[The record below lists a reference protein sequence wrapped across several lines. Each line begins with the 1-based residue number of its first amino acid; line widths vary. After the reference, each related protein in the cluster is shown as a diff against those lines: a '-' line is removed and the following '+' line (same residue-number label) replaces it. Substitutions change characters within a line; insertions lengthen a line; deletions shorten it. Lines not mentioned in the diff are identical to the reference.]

1 MFGRGHLL
9 CETHSSQ
16 KPPTDRA
23 VHDEIMRAF
32 KSGDRGPCLLAL
44 TGGLAGPKKGEPSVI
59 LFGAEQ
65 PRRRAFHAF
74 YEKKRDFKQCAV
86 SN

>member
-1 MFGRGHLL
+1 
-9 CETHSSQ
+9 
-16 KPPTDRA
+16 
-23 VHDEIMRAF
+23 
-32 KSGDRGPCLLAL
+32 L
-44 TGGLAGPKKGEPSVI
+44 TGGLAGPKEGEPSVI

-74 YEKKRDFKQCAV
+74 YEKKRDFKQRAV